1 MGFYKTEALV
11 LRNREFN
18 EADQLVT
25 LLSPDYGKLQVVARG
40 ARKPKS
46 RLRGGIQAFTLT
58 NLLLH
63 TGRSLDIITGTETGK
78 CFYFREDLAK
88 LTSAVYWADLLD
100 RVLPEREANP
110 AVYSLFLSLLY
121 LLEATSSKLEEIRAL
136 DHLFELKLI
145 SSAGY
150 TPDLASCL
158 RCGEVLRTKEGKL
171 WFNLESGG
179 IICNSCVHK
188 AELGIL
194 PVSRG
199 TLALMQQWISMEVE
213 QFWRIKGAAYNL
225 QELDRLLPAYLEYHL
240 EQKIPSVNLRDNL
253 VRDY

>member
-25 LLSPDYGKLQVVARG
+25 LLSPDYGKLRVIARG

-46 RLRGGIQAFTLT
+46 RLRAGVQAFTLT

-63 TGRSLDIITGTETGK
+63 TGRSIDIITGTETGR

-88 LTSAVYWADLLD
+88 LTAAVYWADLLD
-100 RVLPEREANP
+100 RVLPEREPYP
-110 AVYSLFLSLLY
+110 AVYSLLFSLLC
-121 LLEATSSKLEEIRAL
+121 LLEAAPSKIEDIRAL
-136 DHLFELKLI
+136 DHLFELRLI

-150 TPDLASCL
+150 APDPANCL
-158 RCGEVLRTKEGKL
+158 RCGEAVQNKEGKL
-171 WFNLESGG
+171 WFNLEQGG
-179 IICNSCVHK
+179 VICNSCVLR
-188 AELGIL
+188 AEAGIL

-199 TLALMQQWISMEVE
+199 TLALMQHWISMEVG
-213 QFWRIKGAAYNL
+213 QFWRVKGSAYNL

-253 VRDY
+253 VRDF